1 MDERK
6 KFILIYP
13 TITKL
18 ERYSSK
24 IGAAGGAQIPLGIF
38 YLAAYLRNHGW
49 DVQVIDGE
57 AEKLAAEQIVSRI
70 KDFGARFIGIS
81 STTVAFHR
89 AIELARIIKKESSGS
104 TLLLGGPHITSNV
117 NHAMSCEVFDYGVLR
132 EGEITALELLDALV
146 NGTPLDNIKGIAYRD
161 SERRLVVTSNREY
174 IADLDSLPF
183 PAYDLIPDI
192 TSYTPPPSNYKT
204 SPVINMIT
212 TRGCPHQCTFCD
224 NNVFGRKYRER
235 SAENVFM
242 EIKFLREKY
251 GVREIAFVDDTL
263 LISKQRIYK
272 LFELLDAGN
281 FKFSWTCASRV
292 NNVDY
297 EFLKFI
303 KSKGCWAIA
312 FGIESGD
319 EGILK
324 TIKKDI
330 SLDRARDVIH
340 WCRTLGIKTKGFFII
355 GHPTESIETI
365 NKTIALA
372 CELELDDVLVTFNTP
387 IPGSQQYAEV
397 DKYGILYKTDWSQF
411 NCWYPVFVPFGLTQ
425 EILFQ
430 KHREFYRRFY
440 LRPRM
445 IWRYFLSFFGK
456 GGFHRLL
463 SILKASRYIIF
474 KE

>member
-1 MDERK
+1 
-6 KFILIYP
+6 
-13 TITKL
+13 
-18 ERYSSK
+18 
-24 IGAAGGAQIPLGIF
+24 
-38 YLAAYLRNHGW
+38 
-49 DVQVIDGE
+49 
-57 AEKLAAEQIVSRI
+57 
-70 KDFGARFIGIS
+70 
-81 STTVAFHR
+81 
-89 AIELARIIKKESSGS
+89 
-104 TLLLGGPHITSNV
+104 
-117 NHAMSCEVFDYGVLR
+117 
-132 EGEITALELLDALV
+132 
-146 NGTPLDNIKGIAYRD
+146 
-161 SERRLVVTSNREY
+161 
-174 IADLDSLPF
+174 
-183 PAYDLIPDI
+183 
-192 TSYTPPPSNYKT
+192 
-204 SPVINMIT
+204 
-212 TRGCPHQCTFCD
+212 
-224 NNVFGRKYRER
+224 
-235 SAENVFM
+235 M
-242 EIKFLREKY
+242 EIKLLREKY

-281 FKFSWTCASRV
+281 FQFSWTCASRV